1 MVNLPSYLFSQA
13 KNAEK
18 PEISGRYSF
27 LVYDYRSY
35 RFIVAIMGNVRSKYE
50 KLKSMKEKDEK
61 ERRKIQEVLRKK
73 RKLVDEQENEIQVD
87 TAPVVLA

>member
-1 MVNLPSYLFSQA
+1 ML
-13 KNAEK
+13 KK